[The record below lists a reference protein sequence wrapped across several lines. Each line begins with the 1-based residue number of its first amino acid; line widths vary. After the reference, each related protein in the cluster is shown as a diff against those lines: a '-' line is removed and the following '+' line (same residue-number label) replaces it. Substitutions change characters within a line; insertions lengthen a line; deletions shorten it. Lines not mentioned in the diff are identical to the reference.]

1 MEIKSLRD
9 YLLHEIWRGSTV
21 LVEYPSNYSIGDFV
35 WGTLLPSIPEG
46 EQVIVDDFFGIGDLT
61 FRNYLRKES
70 GERYKTLLN
79 ALRNIKLI
87 KIGPGRGSYGTVINE
102 IPLTYDT
109 QEFMDRY
116 YSCLKRL
123 VTEFGKPA
131 YFFTFGLA
139 EYLYFGG
146 EKAIRT
152 ILTLQSV
159 LPIEDWTSIY
169 FINGSLMDSRHLA
182 ILEEISSSVL
192 EIAWNGKSVD
202 VVIKK

>member
-9 YLLHEIWRGSTV
+9 YLLREIWRGGIV
-21 LVEYPSNYSIGDFV
+21 LVEYPSNYPIEDFV
-35 WGTLLPSIPEG
+35 WGMLLPAIS
-46 EQVIVDDFFGIGDLT
+46 EQEIIVDDFLGIGDLT

-70 GERYKTLLN
+70 GKKYKTILDTVK
-79 ALRNIKLI
+79 NIKII
-87 KIGPGRGSYGTVINE
+87 KIGPGRGSYGNVINE

-123 VTEFGKPA
+123 VAEFGKPA
-131 YFFTFGLA
+131 YFLTFGMA

-169 FINGSLMDSRHLA
+169 FINKDLIDMNHLA

-192 EIAWNGKSVD
+192 EISWEEKRHD
-202 VVIKK
+202 VIIRK

>member
-9 YLLHEIWRGSTV
+9 YLLREIWRGGIV
-21 LVEYPSNYSIGDFV
+21 LVEYPSNYPIEDFV
-35 WGTLLPSIPEG
+35 WGTLLPTIS
-46 EQVIVDDFFGIGDLT
+46 EQEIIVDDFLGIGDLT

-70 GERYKTLLN
+70 GKGYKTVLDTIK
-79 ALRNIKLI
+79 NIKII
-87 KIGPGRGSYGTVINE
+87 KIGPGRGSYGNVINE

-116 YSCLKRL
+116 YNCLKRL
-123 VTEFGKPA
+123 VVEFGKPA
-131 YFFTFGLA
+131 YFLTFGLA

-169 FINGSLMDSRHLA
+169 FINKDLIDRNHLA

-192 EIAWNGKSVD
+192 EILWKEKRHD
-202 VVIKK
+202 VIIRK